1 MTSPVRIMAV
11 GAAAPAR
18 RLAAADVAAAWGR
31 RGGRGQVAVCPPDED
46 VLTLS
51 AEAATRAIAAS
62 GLQNDIVDGVW
73 WGTTRPPFAEG
84 PSHAVLASALGLS
97 SHSGG
102 FLCSGSPHAGLDALL
117 AAADAIASGSARVAI
132 AVAADTLVPG
142 PGTSYEERAGAG
154 AAALVLVAE
163 GGAASIAA
171 RVTRTHPFL
180 DRYRADSES
189 GTRDVYDSRLF
200 REEVFLPIVGEVGE
214 HLATLDID
222 EWSLP
227 DPDGR
232 LGATIGRKLGHGAP
246 ASAAVYAAIGDTGA
260 AAPLLGAFEAL
271 DAARTVGIVGF
282 GGGRATG
289 VVIDADSP
297 VRGAA
302 TVAGAW
308 ATEQPVSY
316 AEALRVRGQ
325 LQPAGETIPMGVPPQ
340 GAPFVRGAEEMLGL
354 LGSRCVDC
362 GTINTPPTLH
372 PYCISCGGT
381 KFTLVRLA
389 RRGVVHTFVVNH
401 TMPPPFEAPLPLA
414 VIDLDDGA
422 RIMLQVIGDG
432 SDMQIGVPVEL
443 VLRRYA
449 LERGVP
455 VYGFKA
461 RATAARQGSVATGP
475 KSSEE

>member
-1 MTSPVRIMAV
+1 MAV

-31 RGGRGQVAVCPPDED
+31 GGGRGQVAVCAPDED

-51 AEAATRAIAAS
+51 AEAAARAMASS

-84 PSHAVLASALGLS
+84 PSHAVLAAALGLS

-102 FLCSGSPHAGLDALL
+102 ALCSGSPHAGMDALL
-117 AAADAIASGSARVAI
+117 AAADAVAAGTARVAMV
-132 AVAADTLVPG
+132 VAADTLVPG
-142 PGTSYEERAGAG
+142 PGTTYEERAGA
-154 AAALVLVAE
+154 AAAAVILVSE
-163 GGAASIAA
+163 GGNASIAA
-171 RVTRTHPFL
+171 RITRTHPFL
-180 DRYRADSES
+180 DRYRADGEF
-189 GTRDVYDSRLF
+189 GTRDLYDSRLF
-200 REEVFLPIVGEVGE
+200 RDEVFLPIVGDVGE
-214 HLATLDID
+214 QLASLEVD

-232 LGATIGRKLGHGAP
+232 LGSAIGRRLAEGAP
-246 ASAAVYAAIGDTGA
+246 ASAGAYGAVGDTGA
-260 AAPLLGAFEAL
+260 AAPLLGALGAL
-271 DAARTVGIVGF
+271 DAARTVGVIGF

-289 VVIDADSP
+289 IVIDAEGP
-297 VRGAA
+297 VPGAA
-302 TVAGAW
+302 TVADAW
-308 ATEQPVSY
+308 CAVQPVSY

-325 LQPAGETIPMGVPPQ
+325 LQPTGETIPMGVPPQ

-354 LGSRCVDC
+354 LGARCVDC
-362 GTINTPPTLH
+362 GTINTPPTIH
-372 PYCISCGGT
+372 PYCISCGST
-381 KFTLVRLA
+381 KFELVPLA
-389 RRGVVHTFVVNH
+389 RSGVVHTFVVNH

-422 RIMLQVIGDG
+422 RVMLQVVGDG
-432 SDMQIGVPVEL
+432 SGIRIGAPVEL

-449 LERGVP
+449 FERGVP

-461 RATAARQGSVATGP
+461 RAILGTRSTEESMGARG
-475 KSSEE
+475 

>member
-1 MTSPVRIMAV
+1 MAV
-11 GAAAPAR
+11 GAVAPAR

-51 AEAATRAIAAS
+51 AEAAGRAMAAA
-62 GLQNDIVDGVW
+62 GLEKENIDGVW

-97 SHSGG
+97 ANSGG
-102 FLCSGSPHAGLDALL
+102 FLCSGSPHAGMDALL
-117 AAADAIASGSARVAI
+117 AAADAIAAGSARVAMV
-132 AVAADTLVPG
+132 VAADALVPG

-154 AAALVLVAE
+154 AAALVLASE
-163 GGAASIAA
+163 GGNASIAA
-171 RVTRTHPFL
+171 RVTRSHPFL
-180 DRYRADSES
+180 DRYRADGES

-200 REEVFLPIVGEVGE
+200 REEVFLPIIREVGE
-214 HLATLDID
+214 HLAALDID

-232 LGATIGRKLGHGAP
+232 LGAAIGRKLGGGAP
-246 ASAAVYAAIGDTGA
+246 ASTGVYGAIGDTGA
-260 AAPLLGAFEAL
+260 AAPLLGALGAL
-271 DAARTVGIVGF
+271 DAARAVGIVGF

-289 VVIDADSP
+289 VVIDAEGP
-297 VRGAA
+297 LPGAA
-302 TVAGAW
+302 AVADAW
-308 ATEQPVSY
+308 ASGQPVSY
-316 AEALRVRGQ
+316 AEALRSRGQ
-325 LQPAGETIPMGVPPQ
+325 LVPAGETIPMGVPPQ

-354 LGSRCVDC
+354 VGARCVDC
-362 GTINTPPTLH
+362 GTINTPPTIH
-372 PYCISCGGT
+372 PYCINCGGT
-381 KFTLVRLA
+381 KFVLVPLA

-414 VIDLDDGA
+414 VIDLADGA
-422 RIMLQVIGDG
+422 RVMLQVIGDG
-432 SDMQIGVPVEL
+432 SDMEIGVPVEL

-461 RATAARQGSVATGP
+461 RAVQEVT
-475 KSSEE
+475 

>member
-1 MTSPVRIMAV
+1 VVAPIRIVAV

-18 RLAAADVAAAWGR
+18 RLAAADVAGAWGR
-31 RGGRGQVAVCPPDED
+31 GGGRGQVAVCAPDED

-51 AEAATRAIAAS
+51 AEAAARAIASS

-84 PSHAVLASALGLS
+84 PSHSVLASALGLS

-102 FLCSGSPHAGLDALL
+102 ALCSGSPHAGMDALL
-117 AAADAIASGSARVAI
+117 VAADAIAAGTARVAMV
-132 AVAADTLVPG
+132 VAADALVPG
-142 PGTSYEERAGAG
+142 PGTTYEERAGA
-154 AAALVLVAE
+154 AAAAVVLVSD
-163 GGAASIAA
+163 GGNASIAA
-171 RVTRTHPFL
+171 RITRTHPFL
-180 DRYRADSES
+180 DRYRADGEF
-189 GTRDVYDSRLF
+189 GTRDLYDSRLF

-214 HLATLDID
+214 QLASLDVD

-232 LGATIGRKLGHGAP
+232 LGAAIGRKLAEGAP
-246 ASAAVYAAIGDTGA
+246 ASAGAYTAVGDTGA
-260 AAPLLGAFEAL
+260 AAPLLGALGAL
-271 DAARTVGIVGF
+271 DAARTVGVIGF

-289 VVIDADSP
+289 IVIDAEGP

-302 TVAGAW
+302 AAADAW
-308 ATEQPVSY
+308 AGGQPVSY

-325 LQPAGETIPMGVPPQ
+325 LQPTGETIPMGVPPQ
-340 GAPFVRGAEEMLGL
+340 SAPFVRGAEEMLGL
-354 LGSRCVDC
+354 LGARCVDC
-362 GTINTPPTLH
+362 GTINTPPTIH
-372 PYCISCGGT
+372 PYCISCGST
-381 KFTLVRLA
+381 KFELVRLA

-422 RIMLQVIGDG
+422 RVMLQVVGDG
-432 SDMQIGVPVEL
+432 SDMQIGARVEL

-449 LERGVP
+449 FERGVP

-461 RATAARQGSVATGP
+461 RAVLGMRSTEESMGARG
-475 KSSEE
+475 

>member
-1 MTSPVRIMAV
+1 VTSPVRITAV
-11 GAAAPAR
+11 GGAAPAR

-31 RGGRGQVAVCPPDED
+31 GGGRGEVAVCAPDED

-51 AEAATRAIAAS
+51 AEAAMRAMAAS

-102 FLCSGSPHAGLDALL
+102 SLCSGSPHAGMDALL
-117 AAADAIASGSARVAI
+117 GAADAIAAGSARVALV
-132 AVAADTLVPG
+132 VAADALVPG
-142 PGTSYEERAGAG
+142 PGTTYEERAGAG
-154 AAALVLVAE
+154 AAAMVLISE

-171 RVTRTHPFL
+171 RTTRTHPFL
-180 DRYRADSES
+180 DRYRADGEF
-189 GTRDVYDSRLF
+189 GTRDLYDGRLF
-200 REEVFLPIVGEVGE
+200 REEVFLPVVGEVGE
-214 HLATLDID
+214 HLATLGLD

-232 LGATIGRKLGHGAP
+232 LGAAIGRKLSGGA
-246 ASAAVYAAIGDTGA
+246 ASSAAVYSAVGDTGA
-260 AAPLLGAFEAL
+260 AAPLLGALGSL
-271 DAARTVGIVGF
+271 DAARTVGVIGF

-289 VVIDADSP
+289 IVIDAEGP

-302 TVAGAW
+302 AAAEAW
-308 ATEQPVSY
+308 ASGQPISY
-316 AEALRVRGQ
+316 AEALRVRGV
-325 LQPAGETIPMGVPPQ
+325 LQPTGETIPMGVPPQ
-340 GAPFVRGAEEMLGL
+340 AAPFVRGAEEMLGL
-354 LGSRCVDC
+354 LGARCVDC
-362 GTINTPPTLH
+362 GTINTPPTIH
-372 PYCISCGGT
+372 PYCISCGST
-381 KFTLVRLA
+381 KFMLVRLA

-414 VIDLDDGA
+414 VIDLEDGA
-422 RIMLQVIGDG
+422 RVMLQVIGNG
-432 SDMQIGVPVEL
+432 SDMQIGAHVEL

-449 LERGVP
+449 FERGVP

-461 RATAARQGSVATGP
+461 RATTGSTSST
-475 KSSEE
+475 SSEE

>member
-1 MTSPVRIMAV
+1 MAV

-31 RGGRGQVAVCPPDED
+31 GGGRGQVAVCAPDED

-51 AEAATRAIAAS
+51 AEAAARAMASS

-84 PSHAVLASALGLS
+84 PSHAVLAAALGLS

-102 FLCSGSPHAGLDALL
+102 ALCSGSPHAGMDALL
-117 AAADAIASGSARVAI
+117 AAADAVAAGTARVAMV
-132 AVAADTLVPG
+132 VAADTLVPG
-142 PGTSYEERAGAG
+142 PGTTYEERAGA
-154 AAALVLVAE
+154 AAAAVILVSE
-163 GGAASIAA
+163 GGNASIAA
-171 RVTRTHPFL
+171 RITRTHPFL
-180 DRYRADSES
+180 DRYRADGEF
-189 GTRDVYDSRLF
+189 GTRDLYDSRLF
-200 REEVFLPIVGEVGE
+200 RDEVFLPIVGDVGE
-214 HLATLDID
+214 QLASLEVD

-232 LGATIGRKLGHGAP
+232 LGSAIGRRLAEGAP
-246 ASAAVYAAIGDTGA
+246 ASAGAYGAVGDTGA
-260 AAPLLGAFEAL
+260 AAPLLGALGAL
-271 DAARTVGIVGF
+271 DAARTVGVIGF

-289 VVIDADSP
+289 IVIDAEGP
-297 VRGAA
+297 VPGAA
-302 TVAGAW
+302 TVADAW
-308 ATEQPVSY
+308 SSAGQPVSY

-325 LQPAGETIPMGVPPQ
+325 LQPTGETIPMGVPPQ

-354 LGSRCVDC
+354 LGARCVDC
-362 GTINTPPTLH
+362 GTINTPPTIH
-372 PYCISCGGT
+372 PYCISCGST
-381 KFTLVRLA
+381 KFELVPLA
-389 RRGVVHTFVVNH
+389 RSGVVHTFVVNH

-422 RIMLQVIGDG
+422 RVMLQVVGDG
-432 SDMQIGVPVEL
+432 SGIRIGAPVEL

-449 LERGVP
+449 FERGVP

-461 RATAARQGSVATGP
+461 RAILGTRSTEESMGARG
-475 KSSEE
+475 